1 MVKALWDTAY
11 VKPEHNYR
19 VIQDTNPVKKAAL
32 NMALNRYERDL
43 AVKNQLHERSM
54 THHKEKIAK
63 DLEMLSEELRAKKLK
78 QRRFRATISDQ
89 IE

>member
-1 MVKALWDTAY
+1 MVKALFDSAY

-32 NMALNRYERDL
+32 NMALNRYEKDL

-54 THHKEKIAK
+54 THHKDKIAK
-63 DLEMLSEELRAKKLK
+63 DLEMLSEELHAKKLK
-78 QRRFRATISDQ
+78 QRRFRATISD
-89 IE
+89 